1 MRFNPWRFLRREKLY
16 IVYLWLLEKY
26 VGARHRKLSKRNAIR
41 IMDQEWDYLI
51 VLDACRYDLF
61 RGVVDENTGFVISG
75 GSGTQEWL
83 EWNFNGEFKDVI
95 YIAGNPHFASAN
107 LLKSFGFNPFYK
119 VIEVWDFGW
128 NSTFKTVPPEE
139 VTLAAL
145 ETSKKYPDKRMI
157 IHYNQPH
164 HPFLSDS
171 DLLHLDD
178 GSWSKLE
185 GGMWGGKKTT
195 IWHASRLGEVPIEK
209 VWEGYKENLKLV
221 MEEVKRLVDELH
233 GKVVITS
240 DHGNHLG
247 EYMVF
252 SHIEGLRTKE
262 LVKVPWLVVKDEEK
276 EVVPKRKAE
285 RDSDLL
291 KLETELIKERI
302 RKLKKAG
309 KI

>member
-1 MRFNPWRFLRREKLY
+1 MNLTWKQLKLRSRAPY
-16 IVYLWLLEKY
+16 IVYLWLLSRY
-26 VGARHRKLSKRNAIR
+26 VGARNRKLSKRNAIR
-41 IMDQEWDYLI
+41 IMGQQWDYLI

-61 RGVVDENTGFVISG
+61 RGVVNENTVFIISG
-75 GSGTQEWL
+75 GSCTQEWL

-95 YIAGNPHFASAN
+95 YIAGNPHLASAN

-128 NSTFKTVPPEE
+128 NSSFKTVPPEE

-145 ETSKKYPDKRMI
+145 ETLKKYPNKRMI

-171 DLLHLDD
+171 DLLRLDD
-178 GSWSKLE
+178 GAWRKLE
-185 GGMWGGKKTT
+185 GRIWEGKKT
-195 IWHASRLGEVPIEK
+195 IWDAARLGEVPIEK

-221 MEEVKRLVDELH
+221 MEEVKRLVDEVH

-252 SHIEGLRTKE
+252 GHTVGLRTKE
-262 LVKVPWLVVKDEEK
+262 LVKVPWLVMKDEER
-276 EVVPKRKAE
+276 EVVPERKEVA
-285 RDSDLL
+285 
-291 KLETELIKERI
+291 IC
-302 RKLKKAG
+302 
-309 KI
+309 